1 MGKGDDGKLWEL
13 EGNRKGPIERGVLRE
28 GENVLSERALQMGLG
43 RVIEMEK
50 ASGGGDLR
58 FSCIALAGGRKE

>member
-1 MGKGDDGKLWEL
+1 MLADDED
-13 EGNRKGPIERGVLRE
+13 
-28 GENVLSERALQMGLG
+28 VLSERGLALGLG

-58 FSCIALAGGRKE
+58 FSAIALAGKWDD